1 LSRTKRAAE
10 AKKPVEASEPAR
22 PAEAPDN
29 YLSTAYHEI
38 ETEEGVMRVEGGMV
52 VVTSEGDDVSVL
64 TAEDAAERFPGVS
77 VEDLPQWPPVAA
89 PDAEG

>member
-1 LSRTKRAAE
+1 MSKSKKTPEAE
-10 AKKPVEASEPAR
+10 R
-22 PAEAPDN
+22 PAEAPDS

-38 ETEEGVMRVEGGMV
+38 ETEEGVMRVEAGLV

>member
-1 LSRTKRAAE
+1 LSRTKKAPEAE
-10 AKKPVEASEPAR
+10 Q
-22 PAEAPDN
+22 PAEAPDS
-29 YLSTAYHEI
+29 YLSAAYHEI
-38 ETEEGVMRVEGGMV
+38 ETEEGVMRVEAGLV

-77 VEDLPQWPPVAA
+77 VKDLPQWPPVAA

>member
-1 LSRTKRAAE
+1 MSKSKKAAE
-10 AKKPVEASEPAR
+10 AEQPVEA
-22 PAEAPDN
+22 PDS

-38 ETEEGVMRVEGGMV
+38 ETEEGIMRVEAGLV